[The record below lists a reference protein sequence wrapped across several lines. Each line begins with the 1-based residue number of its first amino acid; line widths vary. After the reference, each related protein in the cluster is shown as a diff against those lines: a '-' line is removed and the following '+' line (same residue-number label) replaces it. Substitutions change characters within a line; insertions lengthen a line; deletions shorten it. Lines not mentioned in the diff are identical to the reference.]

1 MLILVFK
8 GLRTLPITEKKKTLN
23 SENEIFQFDNYETS
37 LAQRVSHLNH
47 HYAVT
52 LLYNIWP

>member
-23 SENEIFQFDNYETS
+23 SENEIFQ
-37 LAQRVSHLNH
+37 
-47 HYAVT
+47 
-52 LLYNIWP
+52 